1 MAATIEATALAK
13 FYGDHA
19 AVSGVSFSVA
29 EGEIF
34 AYLGRNGSGKTTT
47 VRMLTTLTSPTAGS
61 ATVAGYDVAA
71 NPMEVKSRI
80 GVTMQDAALDPQM
93 TGIEH
98 LVFIAGILG
107 HRRKAATIRS
117 NEMLE
122 LFGLTDAASRAI
134 ATYSG
139 GMKRRLDIATALLGE
154 PEVLFLDEPTTGLDP
169 QSRRAMWGE
178 ISRLKEEGVTV
189 FLTTQ
194 YLEEADALADHLAII
209 DSGRAIAEGTPASL
223 KAEHGRKRISF
234 TATAAATD
242 ALQRLVDRSRFD
254 ISSSNGTVHIESRT
268 EISDGELLRAV
279 SDLAERNGDLH
290 GLEITGTS
298 LEDVF
303 LRLTGRSINESAT
316 SATVPA

>member
-1 MAATIEATALAK
+1 MMAATIEATALAK
-13 FYGDHA
+13 SYGDQS

-61 ATVAGYDVAA
+61 AIVAGFDVAA
-71 NPMEVKSRI
+71 DPMEVKSRI

-98 LVFIAGILG
+98 LEFIAGILG

-122 LFGLTDAASRAI
+122 LFGLTDAATRAV

-139 GMKRRLDIATALLGE
+139 GMKRRLDIATALLGK
-154 PEVLFLDEPTTGLDP
+154 PQVLFLDEPTTGLDP
-169 QSRRAMWGE
+169 QSRRAMWDE
-178 ISRLKEEGVTV
+178 IRRLKDDGVTV

-194 YLEEADALADHLAII
+194 YLEEADVLADHLAII
-209 DSGRAIAEGTPASL
+209 DSGRAIAKGTPASL

-234 TATAAATD
+234 TATDTD
-242 ALQRLVDRSRFD
+242 AVERLVDRPEFD
-254 ISSSNGTVHIESRT
+254 ISSSNGTVHVESHT
-268 EISDGELLRAV
+268 DVSDTELLHAV
-279 SDLAERNGDLH
+279 SDLAERNGSLH

-303 LRLTGRSINESAT
+303 LRLTGTSINESAT